1 MLSKEAIDDFLTC
14 LLREKNYSALTIEA
28 YGKDLAAFCAYCET
42 ELEKEVLAVRSEDI
56 KAYLAICSIEG
67 LSKKTISRR
76 ISSLRSFYKFLLRRG
91 LLRANPLTG
100 IRSPKQDKKL
110 PHFFTNTEMDALLSE
125 QDLSEWLG
133 SRDRAILE
141 TLYGGGLRVS
151 ELAGL
156 NTTSLDSARG
166 VVRVLGKGNRERLCP
181 IGEEAVNAIAAY
193 RELASRHFL
202 ESKVVADEEPLFL
215 NKNGHRLCAGG
226 VRRLLKK
233 YLVCG
238 ALDST
243 ASPHTLR
250 HSFAT
255 GLLNN
260 DADLRSVQE
269 LLGHKSIAATQVYTH
284 LTTRRIKEVYKK
296 AHPRDKLE

>member
-1 MLSKEAIDDFLTC
+1 MSNSAPTEDFLTY
-14 LLREKNYSALTIEA
+14 LEREKNYSHLTTEA
-28 YGKDLAAFCAYCET
+28 YGKDLTAFTAYCES
-42 ELEKEVLAVRSEDI
+42 ELEKNVLQVRSEDI
-56 KAYLAICSIEG
+56 KAYLAICNIEG

-76 ISSLRSFYKFLLRRG
+76 VSSLRSFYKYLLRRG
-91 LLRANPLTG
+91 QIRANPLTG

-110 PHFFTNTEMDALLSE
+110 PRFFTNNEMDALLNE
-125 QDLSEWLG
+125 QDLSTWLG
-133 SRDRAILE
+133 ARDKAILE

-151 ELAGL
+151 ELVGL
-156 NTTSLDSARG
+156 DTASLDAAHAI
-166 VVRVLGKGNRERLCP
+166 VRVVGKGNRERLCP
-181 IGEEAVNAIAAY
+181 IGEDAVKAISAY

-202 ESKVVADEEPLFL
+202 ESRVIPDGSALFL
-215 NKNGHRLCAGG
+215 NKNGHRLSAGG
-226 VRRLLKK
+226 IRRLLKK
-233 YLVCG
+233 YLIKG
-238 ALDST
+238 GLDSD

-284 LTTRRIKEVYKK
+284 LTTKRIKEVYKK
-296 AHPRDKLE
+296 AHPRDKLD